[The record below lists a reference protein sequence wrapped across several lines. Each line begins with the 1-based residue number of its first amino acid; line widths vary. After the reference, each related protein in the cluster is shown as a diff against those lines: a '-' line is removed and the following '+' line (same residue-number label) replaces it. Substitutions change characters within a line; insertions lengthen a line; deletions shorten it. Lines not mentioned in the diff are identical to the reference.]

1 MRVLVTGGAGFIG
14 RHLVQALI
22 KAGDHVVVL
31 DNMRRAEQHTLPEG
45 AELIEEDIRQPE
57 AVRHAMKGCERIYHL
72 AAQSNVMGA
81 VSDTDY
87 SFASNVAGTYHVLAS
102 AVKLGVTRVVFT
114 SSREVY
120 GEVDRLPVAEDR
132 PVAPKNFYGASKAA
146 GETYC
151 QVFQATYGL
160 DVNILRLAN
169 VTGPGDRDRVIPLWL
184 GRAARG
190 EDIDLFGGDQILDFI
205 PVDVVV
211 DALLRAGETSLNG
224 LPVNIGSGKGTSLRD
239 LAARIRGLAG
249 THIDIRLLPARS
261 VEVTRFV
268 ADVERMRT
276 LLGLEPPTDPLVN
289 LPELWNAA
297 QSSARR

>member
-1 MRVLVTGGAGFIG
+1 
-14 RHLVQALI
+14 
-22 KAGDHVVVL
+22 
-31 DNMRRAEQHTLPEG
+31 
-45 AELIEEDIRQPE
+45 
-57 AVRHAMKGCERIYHL
+57 
-72 AAQSNVMGA
+72 
-81 VSDTDY
+81 
-87 SFASNVAGTYHVLAS
+87 
-102 AVKLGVTRVVFT
+102 
-114 SSREVY
+114 
-120 GEVDRLPVAEDR
+120 
-132 PVAPKNFYGASKAA
+132 
-146 GETYC
+146 
-151 QVFQATYGL
+151 
-160 DVNILRLAN
+160 LRLAN

-205 PVDVVV
+205 PIDVVV